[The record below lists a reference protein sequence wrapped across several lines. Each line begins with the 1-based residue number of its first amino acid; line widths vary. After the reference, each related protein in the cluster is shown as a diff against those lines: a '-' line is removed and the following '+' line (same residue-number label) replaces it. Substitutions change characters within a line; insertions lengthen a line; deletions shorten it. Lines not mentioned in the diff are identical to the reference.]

1 MRRPPLLEWALVVG
15 ALWLFGGT
23 TGLVLAAAFVVYDL
37 LRSPAPRDLL
47 VLAILLLAMVPLSV
61 LANGLPPAN
70 AIGPGFVQ
78 GNLVA
83 HDLARAA
90 LALLVIGVLREVRAE
105 AAGTGDRDGDGRATA
120 TSGALPAPER
130 HEALPAPEEEGD
142 Q

>member
-1 MRRPPLLEWALVVG
+1 LLEWALVVG
-15 ALWLFGGT
+15 GLWLFGGT

-105 AAGTGDRDGDGRATA
+105 AAGAGDRDGRAPGPP
-120 TSGALPAPER
+120 GALPAPER
-130 HEALPAPEEEGD
+130 HGALPAPKEDGEP
-142 Q
+142 

>member
-1 MRRPPLLEWALVVG
+1 VRRPLLEWALVVG

-105 AAGTGDRDGDGRATA
+105 AAGMGERDGDGRAPA
-120 TSGALPAPER
+120 TPGALPAPER
-130 HEALPAPEEEGD
+130 HEALPAPEEEREP
-142 Q
+142 

>member
-1 MRRPPLLEWALVVG
+1 VRRPLLEWALVVG

-105 AAGTGDRDGDGRATA
+105 AAGAGERDGDGRAPA
-120 TSGALPAPER
+120 TPGALPAPER
-130 HEALPAPEEEGD
+130 REALPAPEEEGEP
-142 Q
+142 